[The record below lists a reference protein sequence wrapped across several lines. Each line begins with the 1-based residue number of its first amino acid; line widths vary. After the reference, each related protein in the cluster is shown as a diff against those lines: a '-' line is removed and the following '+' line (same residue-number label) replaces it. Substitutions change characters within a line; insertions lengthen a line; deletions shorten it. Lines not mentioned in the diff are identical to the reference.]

1 MRAGGCEAC
10 GRQNGYGLGNSMS
23 VARIKKNDT
32 VIAIAGESAGQTGKV
47 LRVMADK
54 DKAVVQGLNMMKKA
68 VRRSQTVPNGG
79 YVDREAPIQL
89 SNLMP
94 YDPDKKK
101 GVRISKVR
109 EGDKTVRKS
118 KASGKVLD

>member
-1 MRAGGCEAC
+1 
-10 GRQNGYGLGNSMS
+10 MS

-54 DKAVVQGLNMMKKA
+54 GKVVVQGLHMVKKA
-68 VRRSQTVPNGG
+68 VRRSQTAPNGG
-79 YVDREAPIQL
+79 FIDRETPMDM
-89 SNLMP
+89 SNVMP

-101 GVRISKVR
+101 GVRIRRVL
-109 EGDKTVRKS
+109 EGDKSVRKS
-118 KASGKVLD
+118 KASGKILD

>member
-1 MRAGGCEAC
+1 
-10 GRQNGYGLGNSMS
+10 MS

-32 VIAIAGESAGQTGKV
+32 VIAITGEYAGQTGKV
-47 LRVMADK
+47 LRVMAEK
-54 DKAVVQGLNMMKKA
+54 GLVVVQGLNMVKKA
-68 VRRSQTVPNGG
+68 VRRSQTSPNGG
-79 YVDREAPIQL
+79 FVDREAPMKL

-101 GVRISKVR
+101 GVRILRVR

-118 KASGKVLD
+118 KASGKNLD

>member
-1 MRAGGCEAC
+1 
-10 GRQNGYGLGNSMS
+10 MS
-23 VARIKKNDT
+23 VARIRKNDT

-54 DKAVVQGLNMMKKA
+54 GKAVVHGLNMVKKS
-68 VRRSQTVPNGG
+68 VRRSQTSPNGG
-79 YVDREAPIQL
+79 FIDRETPMDL

-101 GVRISKVR
+101 GVRIRRVS
-109 EGDKTVRKS
+109 EGDKMVRKS
-118 KASGKVLD
+118 KASGKTLD